1 MNLEKIFKQSL
12 EQIKSKWELPTKGL
26 LSGGSLANVI
36 WENISGN
43 KAVINDIDIY
53 QLDLVED
60 DWESFKNNDISKKQS
75 FQIREKVIYESY
87 STIASVRLHT
97 SSYYVIEKVSNE
109 GIFNIINYKSNTK
122 DPSVVIDS
130 FDLNCCQ
137 VGYDL
142 ESEKFYCTKAFEE
155 FLKTGEIKLVNLTTP
170 SHSVIRMFKKKKEL
184 NCEIS
189 PLEIDLVL
197 YTYDNSFNDLVKLR
211 FLSRYKDIFLKY
223 QEDLESYFSLERDKD
238 IEEYILQ
245 LKNENQEVYYLKPRV
260 KSKINTKYGFYLS
273 TEFIFYMRNIIG
285 NSELETLYD
294 SVKYIF
300 DTDLG
305 LEKYF
310 DCKPSEEEFELIN
323 NLCKYAPNCSQNLKG
338 FTLSKQLSIIKKL
351 LKTFEKDP
359 FVAIT
364 ILENIRIE
372 DVSSLDDEMNVLL
385 LELSIRKNILDD
397 SKNKVFNILKIGE
410 ERKNDYLDMKF
421 PF

>member
-1 MNLEKIFKQSL
+1 
-12 EQIKSKWELPTKGL
+12 
-26 LSGGSLANVI
+26 
-36 WENISGN
+36 
-43 KAVINDIDIY
+43 
-53 QLDLVED
+53 
-60 DWESFKNNDISKKQS
+60 
-75 FQIREKVIYESY
+75 
-87 STIASVRLHT
+87 
-97 SSYYVIEKVSNE
+97 
-109 GIFNIINYKSNTK
+109 
-122 DPSVVIDS
+122 
-130 FDLNCCQ
+130 
-137 VGYDL
+137 
-142 ESEKFYCTKAFEE
+142 
-155 FLKTGEIKLVNLTTP
+155 
-170 SHSVIRMFKKKKEL
+170 
-184 NCEIS
+184 
-189 PLEIDLVL
+189 
-197 YTYDNSFNDLVKLR
+197 
-211 FLSRYKDIFLKY
+211 
-223 QEDLESYFSLERDKD
+223 
-238 IEEYILQ
+238 
-245 LKNENQEVYYLKPRV
+245 
-260 KSKINTKYGFYLS
+260 
-273 TEFIFYMRNIIG
+273 MRNIIG